1 MYDTVI
7 IMMTAIWSKF
17 HFVQPAALGR
27 IRELMKLAWTDG
39 KKNNVVPFEAGFP

>member
-7 IMMTAIWSKF
+7 RMMMAIWNKF
-17 HFVQPAALGR
+17 HFVQPTALGR
-27 IRELMKLAWTDG
+27 IRGSMKLAWTDG